1 MPAGGLFSTAADVM
15 KFCQLILNRGTS
27 QGARLLSEG
36 SVAEMTRKQTG
47 KAIKEGYGLGW
58 STDGKTF
65 GHGGA
70 YATNMTIDP
79 ARGLIFVFLVQHAGY
94 PGPDGDKI
102 LPTFRK
108 AAIEEFG
115 DKASR

>member
-1 MPAGGLFSTAADVM
+1 M
-15 KFCQLILNRGTS
+15 
-27 QGARLLSEG
+27 LSEE

-94 PGPDGDKI
+94 PGTDGDKV
-102 LPTFRK
+102 LPTFMK
-108 AAIEEFG
+108 SAIAGFG
-115 DKASR
+115 GQASR